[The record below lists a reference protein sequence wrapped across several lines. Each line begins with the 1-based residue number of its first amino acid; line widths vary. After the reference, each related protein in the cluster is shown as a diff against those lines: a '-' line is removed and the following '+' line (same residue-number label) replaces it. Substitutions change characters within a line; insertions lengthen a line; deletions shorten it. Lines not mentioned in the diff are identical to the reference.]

1 MLHCNCSF
9 NICVASF
16 IIHKQ
21 HVKEECM
28 QTWKIRISWNIKQ
41 NSISG
46 AFVFDCTIWFR
57 IFHLDHFQLLLNGY
71 RAKLLMER
79 KLSGKDDR
87 SASPHSRL
95 WNEFFH
101 YDFVLQEAGNA
112 RSREL
117 EPWRKMDADCSF
129 DLRGETVWFR
139 RKLCVVQLFSTLST
153 LLWWMFSSF
162 QIFNFFQPFSTFFN
176 LFQPFSTLFLNFK
189 LWEIVLEF
197 FAQIW
202 I

>member
-9 NICVASF
+9 KFAMHHLFKSSAWR
-16 IIHKQ
+16 KT
-21 HVKEECM
+21 ECKHE
-28 QTWKIRISWNIKQ
+28 KIRISWNIRGFCVWLY
-41 NSISG
+41 NSIPHFSSG
-46 AFVFDCTIWFR
+46 SFSTTFEWIS
-57 IFHLDHFQLLLNGY
+57 
-71 RAKLLMER
+71 R
-79 KLSGKDDR
+79 KTVDGKEAIR
-87 SASPHSRL
+87 KRRPQCFTHSRL
-95 WNEFFH
+95 WNEFFQ

-129 DLRGETVWFR
+129 DLRGEIVWFR

-176 LFQPFSTLFLNFK
+176 FFS
-189 LWEIVLEF
+189 
-197 FAQIW
+197 
-202 I
+202 